1 MWMRSIDANYEEK
14 AIYLLKKKK
23 KCINTDVR
31 IHLVVVTCINKENV
45 MCSLKGTIVKVV

>member
-23 KCINTDVR
+23 EKKYKYHCKNSPHSS
-31 IHLVVVTCINKENV
+31 HLYQLGECNE
-45 MCSLKGTIVKVV
+45 